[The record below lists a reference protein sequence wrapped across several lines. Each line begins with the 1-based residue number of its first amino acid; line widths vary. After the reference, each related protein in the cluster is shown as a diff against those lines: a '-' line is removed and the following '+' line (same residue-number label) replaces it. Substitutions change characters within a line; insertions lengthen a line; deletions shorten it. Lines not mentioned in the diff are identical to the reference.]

1 MATASK
7 ELMQKMIDETSIAT
21 EACVVRVLMAKNRTT
36 PTRHVVIERYRAP
49 IEQYTETL
57 PRRWWQLKAATR
69 IRIRRAQPQT
79 FNCRCAMV
87 SL

>member
-1 MATASK
+1 MANASG
-7 ELMQKMIDETSIAT
+7 ELIQKMINEISGAT
-21 EACVVRVLMAKNRTT
+21 ETCRVRVSVAKNRTA

-57 PRRWWQLKAATR
+57 PRCWWQLKAATR

-79 FNCRCAMV
+79 FNCRCSMV
-87 SL
+87 NL

>member
-1 MATASK
+1 MANVNK
-7 ELMQKMIDETSIAT
+7 ELMQKMIDEINTAAETCS
-21 EACVVRVLMAKNRTT
+21 VRVSVAKNRTT
-36 PTRHVVIERYRAP
+36 PTGRVVIERYRAP

-69 IRIRRAQPQT
+69 IRIRRMQPQT